1 MFLAIVRRRR
11 RRTTTTTTKE
21 KGKLKNSLI
30 VTQTQLK
37 NRKDSLEV
45 IFIGFSVTS
54 YVHFL

>member
-11 RRTTTTTTKE
+11 RTNNNKKE
-21 KGKLKNSLI
+21 KGRKKNSLI

-37 NRKDSLEV
+37 NRKHSSEV

-54 YVHFL
+54 YEHFL

>member
-11 RRTTTTTTKE
+11 RTTTTTKE